1 MKNIKQ
7 ISAFTLITILTST
20 ISSIVVFFVIS
31 QACKLYGI
39 RFEQTNIWGADFIFY
54 LTVLIF
60 PISFVVQNYLKSDIK
75 FSKYLVWFVFP
86 MIYVTLYSTGI
97 CLGLI
102 YQLEKIGISNSQSLW
117 DFPVAI
123 NFNMG
128 VLSYYC
134 ISGILVALI
143 IEIIWIRKLII
154 KQS

>member
-1 MKNIKQ
+1 M
-7 ISAFTLITILTST
+7 
-20 ISSIVVFFVIS
+20 VFFVIS

-39 RFEQTNIWGADFIFY
+39 RFEQTNIWGEDFIFY

-60 PISFVVQNYLKSDIK
+60 PISFVVQNYLKSDIEL
-75 FSKYLVWFVFP
+75 SKYLVWLVFP
-86 MIYVTLYSTGI
+86 MIYLTLYSTGVY
-97 CLGLI
+97 LGFI

-123 NFNMG
+123 TFNMG

-143 IEIIWIRKLII
+143 IEIIWIRNLKI
-154 KQS
+154 KQ

>member
-7 ISAFTLITILTST
+7 ITAFTLTTILTGA
-20 ISSIVVFFVIS
+20 ICSIVVFFVIS
-31 QACKLYGI
+31 QTCKLYEI

-54 LTVLIF
+54 LSFLFF
-60 PISFVVQNYLKSDIK
+60 PTSFVVQNYLKNDIGL
-75 FSKYLVWFVFP
+75 SKYLVWFVFP

-102 YQLEKIGISNSQSLW
+102 HQLEKIGISNSQSLW
-117 DFPVAI
+117 DFPMAI

-128 VLSYYC
+128 GLNYYC

-143 IEIIWIRKLII
+143 IEIIWIRNLKIR
-154 KQS
+154 Q